1 MKFLFR
7 DKSFSFELL
16 RAAGYANY
24 AGADL
29 GEVLATARSIPNG
42 SEDAWLRSWSATA
55 DRVAGIAE
63 ASLARGHVVSAREA
77 YLRASN
83 YYRVAEFF
91 RRRDPKNDSTA
102 AHLFRRCAETFLAGA
117 RLLESPFETVEIPYA
132 GTTLP
137 AHLYLVDDAGTP
149 RPTVIYNSGFDSTL
163 EEAYFVVGA
172 AALRRGY
179 NVLAFDGPGQG
190 AALRSQGLVFRAD
203 WEAVMTP
210 VIDFALSRPEVDPAA
225 VSLFGYSLGGYLI
238 ARAAAF
244 DHRPAA
250 LILDDG
256 VIDFHGAFARALP
269 RFVRSWIYSGRDR
282 IADRVLQAAMALD
295 GSARWA
301 LNNGV
306 WSFGS
311 ASVSEF
317 VRQTREYT
325 LEGVIGSI
333 TTPALVLDADKDQFL
348 LGQPQ
353 QVHAALKSPSQ
364 LVTLSDSEGAGEH
377 CHVGAMARLHQ
388 VMFDWLDETVK
399 PTSTE
404 RRIHG
409 AVSHP

>member
-7 DKSFSFELL
+7 NKSFSFELL

-29 GEVLATARSIPNG
+29 GEVLATVRSIPNG
-42 SEDAWLRSWSATA
+42 NEGAWLRSWSATA
-55 DRVAGIAE
+55 DRVAGIAD
-63 ASLARGHVVSAREA
+63 ASVRRGHAVSAREA

-91 RRRDPKNDSTA
+91 RRRDPENDSTA
-102 AHLFRRCAETFLAGA
+102 SHLSRRSAETFFAGA
-117 RLLESPFETVEIPYA
+117 SLLEAPFETVEIPYE

-137 AHLYLVDDAGTP
+137 GHLFLVDGSGKP
-149 RPTVIYNSGFDSTL
+149 RPTVIYSSGFDSTL
-163 EEAYFVVGA
+163 EEAYFVVGD

-190 AALRSQGLVFRAD
+190 AALRSQGLVFRPD
-203 WEAVMTP
+203 WETVLTP
-210 VIDFALSRPEVDPAA
+210 VIDFALTRPEVDPGS
-225 VSLFGYSLGGYLI
+225 VTLFGYSLGGYLV

-256 VIDFHGAFARALP
+256 VFDFHGAFANAIPSFL
-269 RFVRSWIYSGRDR
+269 RSWIYSGQDR
-282 IADRVLQAAMALD
+282 RADYLLKTMMALD
-295 GSARWA
+295 GSARWGF
-301 LNNGV
+301 NNGV

-325 LEGVIGSI
+325 LDGVIGSI
-333 TTPALVLDADKDQFL
+333 TTPALVLDADKDEFL

-353 QVHAALKSPSQ
+353 RVHAALRSPSQ

-377 CHVGAMARLHQ
+377 CHVGSMARLHQ
-388 VMFDWLDETVK
+388 VIFDWLDETVK
-399 PTSTE
+399 PRSTDN
-404 RRIHG
+404 RIH
-409 AVSHP
+409 AANLSD